1 MATQADITTGTN
13 AAIPAALSF
22 VDGVVPDFYQSQVNE
37 KIPQLVAITVAA
49 AIPAVDA
56 YRAANP
62 QQLKETPMPN
72 TGISPTAAMWLNVAF
87 LILTGIGAGTLLFP
101 GVSDTVVTMIK
112 GYSADAAFIISAIN
126 VVFHAYSTPAGGPM
140 LRR

>member
-1 MATQADITTGTN
+1 MATPAEYTIGTN
-13 AAIPAALSF
+13 AAMPSAQADIDRMAGPWASQIPLAD
-22 VDGVVPDFYQSQVNE
+22 VQ
-37 KIPQLVAITVAA
+37 QLVADVVVASLN
-49 AIPAVDA
+49 AVDA

-62 QQLKETPMPN
+62 HQLKETPMPN

>member
-1 MATQADITTGTN
+1 MATPAEYTIGTN
-13 AAIPAALSF
+13 AAMPSAQADIDRMAGPWASQIPLAD
-22 VDGVVPDFYQSQVNE
+22 VQ
-37 KIPQLVAITVAA
+37 QLVA
-49 AIPAVDA
+49 AVDA